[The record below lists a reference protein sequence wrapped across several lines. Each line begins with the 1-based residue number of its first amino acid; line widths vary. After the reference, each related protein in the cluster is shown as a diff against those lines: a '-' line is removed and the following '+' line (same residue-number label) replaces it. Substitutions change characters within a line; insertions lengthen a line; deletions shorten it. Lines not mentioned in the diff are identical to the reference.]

1 MKFIYQGE
9 KPCVI
14 LFGDACDMGAYCTD
28 LNYFDIKPELII
40 TDAESFDDTW
50 RGIPVRPFATIRE
63 YVGISNMVIVPINRW
78 PRSTMH
84 KLAELDGR
92 LPNAVVRDIELLLR
106 LSIGSKV
113 EGLPTD
119 TACQSDKILLSLQL
133 GFVLGGLEAWVTNL
147 YRQMKLKGYPVM
159 IVEPLQKSEYKY
171 VGAEFYHVAPEDML
185 SMGAYDSF
193 MPYVER
199 MIELMAN
206 NPPKVYVDNGSYR
219 LMAAISIVKTQLHL
233 PIKVVSVM
241 HGDMDIVYNRV
252 MLCESVIDKF
262 VAVSDPIRESLSKKL
277 PNRAEDISVQMQLP
291 SAHPESLKARTQS
304 GKLRIA
310 YAARLEAS
318 NKRSMWL
325 INIMDGLT
333 AQNVSFEMSIAGDGE
348 CYEPIKVH
356 IAENHLENCVHM
368 CGKIPHEEMDDFW
381 RDKHVFINFS
391 VSEGGPLTLFES
403 MSHGLVP
410 VVTNA
415 GSASRLVFADK
426 SGYIIDSPQTAV
438 DALTELA
445 GDMSRCERL
454 QQGAM
459 DAFLALQRDM
469 GDPVESFI

>member
-1 MKFIYQGE
+1 
-9 KPCVI
+9 
-14 LFGDACDMGAYCTD
+14 
-28 LNYFDIKPELII
+28 
-40 TDAESFDDTW
+40 
-50 RGIPVRPFATIRE
+50 
-63 YVGISNMVIVPINRW
+63 
-78 PRSTMH
+78 
-84 KLAELDGR
+84 
-92 LPNAVVRDIELLLR
+92 
-106 LSIGSKV
+106 
-113 EGLPTD
+113 
-119 TACQSDKILLSLQL
+119 
-133 GFVLGGLEAWVTNL
+133 
-147 YRQMKLKGYPVM
+147 
-159 IVEPLQKSEYKY
+159 
-171 VGAEFYHVAPEDML
+171 
-185 SMGAYDSF
+185 
-193 MPYVER
+193 
-199 MIELMAN
+199 
-206 NPPKVYVDNGSYR
+206 
-219 LMAAISIVKTQLHL
+219 
-233 PIKVVSVM
+233 
-241 HGDMDIVYNRV
+241 MDIVYNRV

-277 PNRAEDISVQMQLP
+277 PNRAEDISVQIQLP